1 MRFIFCSKRMIYNF
15 WDVWRN
21 LKDARVCSNWNIFAS
36 KKVFNEN
43 IMKEKKCIVTLL
55 LGLVMTLSQPMKGQV
70 TELTLRDCLIRA
82 IECNPPRTSR

>member
-43 IMKEKKCIVTLL
+43 IMKEKKCIDSLL
-55 LGLVMTLSQPMKGQV
+55 
-70 TELTLRDCLIRA
+70 
-82 IECNPPRTSR
+82 